1 MKTRT
6 KIILG
11 GLLLAAFAT
20 IITVLI
26 VHNNEKAKASEEITE
41 NYEDEIEVAPVE
53 EERAKRLCFRI
64 KEILP
69 MRNWQGMLK
78 MNLKGLTIMR

>member
-26 VHNNEKAKASEEITE
+26 VHNNEKVKASEEITE

-53 EERAKRLCFRI
+53 EEV
-64 KEILP
+64 ELP
-69 MRNWQGMLK
+69 VFSL
-78 MNLKGLTIMR
+78 